1 MLVICQNGNSMI
13 FRQNIGHFFY
23 VIARYM
29 ERVDFRSVSAPCV
42 SFSEGECPPYI
53 YMREEESRLLSWG
66 SLLLLFL
73 VLDICNALG
82 KGGVATI
89 TDGRNMREE
98 ESRLLSWGSLL
109 LRSRV
114 LDILV

>member
-1 MLVICQNGNSMI
+1 ML
-13 FRQNIGHFFY
+13 

-53 YMREEESRLLSWG
+53 DMREEESRLLSWG